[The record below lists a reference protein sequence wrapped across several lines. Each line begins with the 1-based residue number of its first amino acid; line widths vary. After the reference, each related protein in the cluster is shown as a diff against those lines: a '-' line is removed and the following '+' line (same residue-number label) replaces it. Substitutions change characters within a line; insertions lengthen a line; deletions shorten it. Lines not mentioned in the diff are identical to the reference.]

1 MESAD
6 KNYKK
11 MLSKR
16 RRRNARRK
24 FLLFLKIL
32 LIVVVFAGLLWGFNY
47 LYNSNYF
54 KIKEVTVNDNSYY
67 DDEEIMNV
75 ANVAIGINI
84 FEVDKKAIEDGLEN
98 QLVWL
103 KSAALRKVFPDKIE
117 ISVTER
123 GPFVRAAYGGKH
135 YLIDDEGIVLDVL
148 DMDDP
153 TGYGDLILIKNSI
166 EYRPDIGEKIAKK
179 SILSCG
185 EIYLSLDLEI
195 RKDIKEAYISDNFSG
210 DIIFITVND
219 KKIIF
224 GNSDK
229 IIDKNA
235 VLRKII
241 AQLNESEVSFS
252 SIDIRNVD
260 NPVIE

>member
-1 MESAD
+1 MVD

-16 RRRNARRK
+16 RRRNAKRK
-24 FLLFLKIL
+24 FFLFLKIL
-32 LIVVVFAGLLWGFNY
+32 AIMVVFAGLLWGFNY
-47 LYNSNYF
+47 LYNSSYF
-54 KIKEVTVNDNSYY
+54 MIKDIQVNDNSYY
-67 DDEEIMNV
+67 DDKEIMNF
-75 ANVAIGINI
+75 ADVAIGINI
-84 FEVDKKAIEDGLEN
+84 FEVDKKVIEDRLKK

-103 KSAALRKVFPDKIE
+103 KSVTLSKVFPDKIE

-123 GPFVRAAYGGKH
+123 KPFVLAAYGGKN
-135 YLIDDEGIVLDVL
+135 YLIDEEGIVLDVF
-148 DMDDP
+148 DMSGP
-153 TGYGDLILIKNSI
+153 SGYKDLILIKNAI

-185 EIYLSLDLEI
+185 EIYGSIDLEI
-195 RKDIKEAYISDNFSG
+195 KKDIKEAYISDSFSG
-210 DIIFITVND
+210 DIIFVTNND

-241 AQLNESEVSFS
+241 AQLNENEVSFS